1 MTGEE
6 KYLMNM
12 RPYKTS
18 FVTFGDG
25 AKGEILGIGD
35 LVNHGLPN
43 LENVLLVKGLTANLI
58 SISQLCDQGFKVN
71 FTKSECLVSNEED
84 HPLMKGTRSKDN
96 CYLWMSQ
103 EEAHNT
109 TCLSSAEDEVKL
121 WHQRLGHLHLK
132 GMKKAISSEAIRG
145 LPKLKI
151 IEGNKCCECQIG
163 KQVRMSNPMLEHQ
176 TTSKVLELLHMDL
189 MGPMQVE
196 SLGGKRY
203 AFVMVD
209 DYSRYTWVSFIR
221 EKSDAFEA
229 FKELCLQIQREKASN
244 VVRIRT
250 DHGKEFEN
258 SRFNDFCATEGIKHE
273 YSSAITP
280 Q

>member
-1 MTGEE
+1 
-6 KYLMNM
+6 
-12 RPYKTS
+12 
-18 FVTFGDG
+18 
-25 AKGEILGIGD
+25 
-35 LVNHGLPN
+35 
-43 LENVLLVKGLTANLI
+43 
-58 SISQLCDQGFKVN
+58 
-71 FTKSECLVSNEED
+71 
-84 HPLMKGTRSKDN
+84 
-96 CYLWMSQ
+96 
-103 EEAHNT
+103 
-109 TCLSSAEDEVKL
+109 
-121 WHQRLGHLHLK
+121 
-132 GMKKAISSEAIRG
+132 MKKAISSEAIRG

-151 IEGNKCCECQIG
+151 IEGNKCGECQIG

-280 Q
+280 QQNGIVERKK

>member
-1 MTGEE
+1 
-6 KYLMNM
+6 
-12 RPYKTS
+12 
-18 FVTFGDG
+18 
-25 AKGEILGIGD
+25 
-35 LVNHGLPN
+35 
-43 LENVLLVKGLTANLI
+43 VLLVKGLTANLI

-151 IEGNKCCECQIG
+151 IEGNKCGECQIG
-163 KQVRMSNPMLEHQ
+163 KQVRMSHPMLEH
-176 TTSKVLELLHMDL
+176 
-189 MGPMQVE
+189 
-196 SLGGKRY
+196 
-203 AFVMVD
+203 
-209 DYSRYTWVSFIR
+209 
-221 EKSDAFEA
+221 
-229 FKELCLQIQREKASN
+229 
-244 VVRIRT
+244 
-250 DHGKEFEN
+250 
-258 SRFNDFCATEGIKHE
+258 
-273 YSSAITP
+273 
-280 Q
+280 